1 MGLVMAWIFIAV
13 IMGGGVFISWFLWG
27 CLEESKRV
35 KIVAII
41 MGICVAISCGII
53 WFLYF
58 TEGGKRTQKT
68 YYSEVSGG
76 LYRIVKVYDMEGE
89 LIEVYEG
96 KFDVDE
102 SATSGITKI
111 KFDMDGKRHIIYC
124 TTGTVVIDEIEPKEG
139 E

>member
-1 MGLVMAWIFIAV
+1 MGLVMAWIV
-13 IMGGGVFISWFLWG
+13 IF
-27 CLEESKRV
+27 
-35 KIVAII
+35 II
-41 MGICVAISCGII
+41 MGAGGLFSWYLYIETDDTYKVKTVVATMGICIAISCVII

-68 YYSEVSGG
+68 YRSEVSGG
-76 LYRIVKVYDMEGE
+76 LYRTVKVYDMEGE
-89 LIEVYEG
+89 LIEQYEG